1 METGST
7 TARDQALLRGRLTGR
22 CLVLG
27 LTGSLLFCAQGSWP
41 ARAADRLEVSIDGV
55 VLPVPVKDLVRW
67 ANAEVGNR
75 SELSS
80 WMQLLDLDSQ
90 EGLKRLLRAPV
101 LTRRSFGQQ
110 LLRSWAARPLLDALR
125 DLVRFGQGQSM
136 SSEAVLLVLE
146 RLLKQQPE
154 VSTLDLLQAIPGEQ
168 LRLDLDALVQAADR
182 WRRQI
187 KRHQALLDDL
197 GRRTAE
203 PSSEPGMGTARPV
216 GTKAVVPLSVAH
228 RDDPLEV
235 QTWLPRRRR
244 DDGLWL
250 VLMPGLGGNPEHF
263 HWLAGGLADAGWP
276 VALLEHPGSDAAAV
290 QALLDGRTPFDGSQA
305 LKQRLADLEAV
316 LTAQADQRLPVPG
329 QDVVLVGHSLG
340 ALTALLAAGAVP
352 DAGTDQRCRR
362 ALVELPLTNLSRLLQ
377 CELAEGLALGAV
389 ASTTAPAAVV
399 GLNSLGSLFWTQDG
413 SRRLSMPL
421 LLVGGT
427 LDLIT
432 PPLDEQVALFS
443 ALASHPSSRVVVV
456 EGASHFSPIRVG
468 EPSAVGAGDDL
479 FQLGEDLVGV
489 NPFTVQ
495 AVIGAELIHF
505 LETLSAESSAPEI
518 DSRHLSNQ
526 EVRWHRLNRSLS
538 TELVDRH
545 Q

>member
-80 WMQLLDLDSQ
+80 WMQLLDLDSR

-136 SSEAVLLVLE
+136 SSEEVLLVLE

-168 LRLDLDALVQAADR
+168 LRLDIDALVQAAER

-203 PSSEPGMGTARPV
+203 PSSEPGMRMARPV
-216 GTKAVVPLSVAH
+216 ATKAVVPLSVAH

-352 DAGTDQRCRR
+352 DDGTDRRCRR

-377 CELAEGLALGAV
+377 CELAEGHALGAV

-399 GLNSLGSLFWTQDG
+399 GLNSLGSLFWPQDG
-413 SRRLSMPL
+413 SRRLSVPL

-468 EPSAVGAGDDL
+468 DPSAVGAGDDL

>member
-80 WMQLLDLDSQ
+80 WMQLLDLNSR

-136 SSEAVLLVLE
+136 SSEGVLLVLE

-168 LRLDLDALVQAADR
+168 LRLDLDALVQAAER

-203 PSSEPGMGTARPV
+203 PSSAPGMRTARPV
-216 GTKAVVPLSVAH
+216 AMKAEVPLLVAH

-263 HWLAGGLADAGWP
+263 HWLAGSLADAGWP

-290 QALLDGRTPFDGSQA
+290 QSLLDGRTPFDGSRA

-329 QDVVLVGHSLG
+329 QKVVLMGHSLG

-352 DAGTDQRCRR
+352 DAGMERRCRR
-362 ALVELPLTNLSRLLQ
+362 ALAELPLTNLSRLLQ
-377 CELAEGLALGAV
+377 CELAEGRALGAV

-399 GLNSLGSLFWTQDG
+399 GLNSLGSLFWPLHG

-489 NPFTVQ
+489 NPLTVQ

-505 LETLSAESSAPEI
+505 LETLSAESSVANV

-538 TELVDRH
+538 TQLVDRH